1 MFSKAK
7 ANNDAS
13 SKTDARKQ
21 VPSIISASLRIV
33 GNLVSAGDVQV
44 DGVVDGDIKSRALT
58 ISHGAAV
65 NGAIEADKVY
75 VQGEVNGQ
83 ITAENVVLGAS
94 ARVVGDVVHRD
105 LVIESG
111 AFLEGHCRHLAAAPV
126 EATAEAERSKPASGE
141 EGGADSKL
149 QEASAA

>member
-13 SKTDARKQ
+13 PKADARKQ

-33 GNLVSAGDVQV
+33 GNLVSAGDVQI
-44 DGVVDGDIKSRALT
+44 DGIVDGDVKSRVLT

-65 NGAIEADKVY
+65 NGAIEADNVY
-75 VQGEVNGQ
+75 IQGEVNGQ

-94 ARVVGDVVHRD
+94 ARVVGDVVHSN

-111 AFLEGHCRHLAAAPV
+111 AFLEGHCRHLAIATVVEETPAEEALAEP
-126 EATAEAERSKPASGE
+126 EATDEKQP
-141 EGGADSKL
+141 
-149 QEASAA
+149 EASAA